1 MFEHASKENTFD
13 VIGIGASSVAHYQH
27 PTQLSWCPTSW
38 SKLMATSDP
47 AISRARKRLSLRAA
61 LRFMWAATGSNS
73 GQSVC
78 TDFFTLVGF
87 MTHDDDDDDDEDD
100 EDNDDGMM
108 MAIML
113 YNGDGE

>member
-1 MFEHASKENTFD
+1 
-13 VIGIGASSVAHYQH
+13 
-27 PTQLSWCPTSW
+27 
-38 SKLMATSDP
+38 MATSDP

-100 EDNDDGMM
+100 EDNDDDNDDGNHV
-108 MAIML
+108 
-113 YNGDGE
+113 NGDGDGE